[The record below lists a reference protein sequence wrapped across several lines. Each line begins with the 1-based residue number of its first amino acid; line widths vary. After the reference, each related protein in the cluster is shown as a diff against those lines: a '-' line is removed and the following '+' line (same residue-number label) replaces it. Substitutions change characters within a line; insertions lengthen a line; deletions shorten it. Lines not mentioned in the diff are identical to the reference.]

1 MGNEQSDTVNEIVA
15 AIDAMPEDDR
25 AAFLCMLTL
34 LCLADED
41 AQAEAVAMM
50 RAQKDVPEIIQSLW
64 QAPGSPD
71 ESSIIAAAS
80 SRLTRR

>member
-1 MGNEQSDTVNEIVA
+1 MVGDQSDTVSEIVA

-41 AQAEAVAMM
+41 AQAEAVEMM
-50 RAQKDVPEIIQSLW
+50 RAQKDVPDIIQSLW
-64 QAPGSPD
+64 QAPDSPAQ
-71 ESSIIAAAS
+71 SSIIAAAAKS
-80 SRLTRR
+80 TRR